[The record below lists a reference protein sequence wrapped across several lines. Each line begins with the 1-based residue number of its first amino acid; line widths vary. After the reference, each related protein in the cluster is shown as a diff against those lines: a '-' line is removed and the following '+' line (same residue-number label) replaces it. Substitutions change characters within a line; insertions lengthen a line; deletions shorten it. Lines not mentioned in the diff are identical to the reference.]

1 MEATAR
7 DIMLDVFP
15 VISPQQT
22 IAEAINQFRRLV
34 GTESRRRVF
43 GMMVTDEAGKLIGM
57 ISMYDIL
64 LCIRPKHI
72 DFWSDMTDID
82 VTGLIDT
89 TCDRIKSIRVGDIMT
104 TDVITIAPE
113 THIFVI
119 LDIMIKKH
127 VRRLP
132 VLDGDKIVGI
142 VYISDLF
149 YYLHN
154 WLIG

>member
-1 MEATAR
+1 VEATAK
-7 DIMLDVFP
+7 DIMLTEFP
-15 VISPQQT
+15 VILPQQT
-22 IAEAINQFRRLV
+22 IAEAITRFRALA
-34 GTESRRRVF
+34 GTESHRRVF
-43 GMMVTDEAGKLIGM
+43 GMMVTDETGRLIGM

-72 DFWSDMTDID
+72 DFWGDMTDID
-82 VTGLIDT
+82 ITGLIDI
-89 TCDRIKSIRVGDIMT
+89 TCDRIKTVRVGDIMT

-132 VLDGDKIVGI
+132 VLDGEKIVGI

-149 YYLHN
+149 YYLHQ